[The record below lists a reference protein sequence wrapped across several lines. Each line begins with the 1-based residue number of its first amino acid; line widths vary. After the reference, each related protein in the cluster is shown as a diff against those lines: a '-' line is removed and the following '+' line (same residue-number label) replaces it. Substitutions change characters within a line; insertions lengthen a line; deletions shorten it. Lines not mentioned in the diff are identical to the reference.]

1 MLRYNEEMDTI
12 LELNDFEVSRGGKFS
27 LSPISIKF
35 NDPSIVG
42 LFGHNGAGKTTLL
55 KALSGLLPLQS
66 GEFHTKDLLSPV
78 FLPDT
83 PFIYKFLK
91 VGSVPDVL
99 AKYFSDFDATLGK
112 SIINDLSLDV
122 TKKVGDL
129 SKGMEEQLNLGMTLA
144 RRSSVYLFDEPLAA
158 VDPVTRDHMLAL
170 IKRYKPNDALLI
182 ISTHLI
188 AGLESLFDECLVL
201 HNGKILLKISV
212 SDLISNQSLESRIK
226 EAMINA

>member
-1 MLRYNEEMDTI
+1 MDML
-12 LELNDFEVSRGGKFS
+12 LELNDFVVSRGRKFS
-27 LSPISIKF
+27 LSPVNIRF
-35 NDPSIVG
+35 NDPNIVG

-55 KALSGLLPLQS
+55 KALSGLLPVQS
-66 GEFHTKDLLSPV
+66 GESHIKDMSYPV

-91 VGSVPDVL
+91 VGSVPGVL
-99 AKYFSDFDATLGK
+99 AKYFNDFDADLGE
-112 SIINDLSLDV
+112 SIIGDLSLDV
-122 TKKVGDL
+122 KKRVGEL

-158 VDPVTRDHMLAL
+158 VDPVTRDHMLDL

-188 AGLESLFDECLVL
+188 SGLESLFDECLVL
-201 HNGKILLKISV
+201 HNGKILLRISV
-212 SDLISNQSLESRIK
+212 SDSISNNQSLESRIK